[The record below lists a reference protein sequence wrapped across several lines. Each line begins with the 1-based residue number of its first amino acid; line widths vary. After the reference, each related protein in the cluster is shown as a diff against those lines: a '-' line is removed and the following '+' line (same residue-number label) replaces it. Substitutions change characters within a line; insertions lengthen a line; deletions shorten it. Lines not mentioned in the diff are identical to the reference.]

1 MKTAL
6 ILVIPVVFTNCRKEN
21 KTPENKLDKIISY
34 LNDKSSISYT
44 CITEFNIFTILTQ
57 QIFLSKQLL

>member
-21 KTPENKLDKIISY
+21 KTPENKLDKIISD
-34 LNDKSSISYT
+34 LNDKSSISYN
-44 CITEFNIFTILTQ
+44 CITELNIS
-57 QIFLSKQLL
+57 LS